1 MQCNSLAGVV
11 PENISI
17 EQAEETFIDNL
28 RVASDKLQQQGIR
41 LLSEAINTFDI
52 PRFFLSN
59 THQALKIIEKVGGHN
74 LSYQY
79 DIYHMQRME
88 GELSSTIQNQLS
100 SIGHL
105 QLADNP
111 GRHEP
116 GSGEINYDFL
126 LKFIDKLG

>member
-1 MQCNSLAGVV
+1 
-11 PENISI
+11 
-17 EQAEETFIDNL
+17 
-28 RVASDKLQQQGIR
+28 
-41 LLSEAINTFDI
+41 
-52 PRFFLSN
+52 
-59 THQALKIIEKVGGHN
+59 
-74 LSYQY
+74 
-79 DIYHMQRME
+79 MQRME

-126 LKFIDKLG
+126 LNFIDKLGYKGWIGAEYVPADHTEQGLGWIKQYI